1 MGPWPGRRLSPEGL
15 PVDRGQWRCQI
26 VAAHVL
32 DSMEAESYTVYM
44 YSILA
49 QNAPEQLSSA
59 PLTLPEVGSARAGFP
74 SPAEDLQE
82 KAIDLVD
89 VLVSH
94 PQATF
99 LIRARGNSMEG
110 AGIHDNALL
119 VVDRALKAQHMDI
132 VVAVVDGGEFTIKY
146 LHKRGGRPKLKAA
159 NPTFPDITPKDG
171 QTLEIWGVVT
181 AGINQYRK

>member
-1 MGPWPGRRLSPEGL
+1 
-15 PVDRGQWRCQI
+15 
-26 VAAHVL
+26 
-32 DSMEAESYTVYM
+32 M

-49 QNAPEQLSSA
+49 QGAPAQLSSTS
-59 PLTLPEVGSARAGFP
+59 LTLPEVGSAQAGFP

-82 KAIDLVD
+82 KAIDLGQ
-89 VLVSH
+89 VLVTH

-99 LIRARGNSMEG
+99 LIRARGNSMVD
-110 AGIHDNALL
+110 AGIHDNAIL

-132 VVAVVDGGEFTIKY
+132 VVAVVDGEFTIKRLY
-146 LHKRGGRPKLKAA
+146 QRGGRPKLKAA
-159 NPTFPDITPKDG
+159 NPTFPDITPKDD

>member
-1 MGPWPGRRLSPEGL
+1 
-15 PVDRGQWRCQI
+15 
-26 VAAHVL
+26 
-32 DSMEAESYTVYM
+32 M

-49 QNAPEQLSSA
+49 QGAPIRLCSA
-59 PLTLPEVGSARAGFP
+59 PLTLPQVGCARAGFP

-82 KAIDLVD
+82 KAIDLGQ
-89 VLVSH
+89 VLVTH

-99 LIRARGNSMEG
+99 LIRARGTSMID
-110 AGIHDNALL
+110 AGIHDNAIL

-132 VVAVVDGGEFTIKY
+132 VVAVVDGEFTIKH
-146 LHKRGGRPKLKAA
+146 LWKRGGRPKLKAA

>member
-1 MGPWPGRRLSPEGL
+1 
-15 PVDRGQWRCQI
+15 
-26 VAAHVL
+26 
-32 DSMEAESYTVYM
+32 M
-44 YSILA
+44 YSIFT
-49 QNAPEQLSSA
+49 QGKPVKMSGV
-59 PLTLPEVGSARAGFP
+59 PLVVSELGCARAGFP

-82 KAIDLVD
+82 KAIDLGQ
-89 VLVSH
+89 VLVTH

-99 LIRARGNSMEG
+99 LIRARGNSMID
-110 AGIHDNALL
+110 AGIHDNAIL

-132 VVAVVDGGEFTIKY
+132 VVAVVDGEFTIKHLY
-146 LHKRGGRPKLKAA
+146 KRGGRPKLKAA

>member
-1 MGPWPGRRLSPEGL
+1 
-15 PVDRGQWRCQI
+15 
-26 VAAHVL
+26 
-32 DSMEAESYTVYM
+32 M
-44 YSILA
+44 YSIPA
-49 QNAPEQLSSA
+49 QSAPAQLSSA
-59 PLTLPEVGSARAGFP
+59 PLILPEVGSARAGFP
-74 SPAEDLQE
+74 SPAEDLGE

-119 VVDRALKAQHMDI
+119 VVDRALKAQHLDI
-132 VVAVVDGGEFTIKY
+132 VVAVVDGEFTIKQLY
-146 LHKRGGRPKLKAA
+146 KRGGRPKLKAA
-159 NPTFPDITPKDG
+159 NPTFPDITFKDD
-171 QTLEIWGVVT
+171 QSLEIWGVVT

>member
-1 MGPWPGRRLSPEGL
+1 
-15 PVDRGQWRCQI
+15 
-26 VAAHVL
+26 
-32 DSMEAESYTVYM
+32 M
-44 YSILA
+44 YSILTKCPPA
-49 QNAPEQLSSA
+49 RLSSA
-59 PLTLPEVGSARAGFP
+59 PLTLPEVGCARAGFP

-89 VLVSH
+89 VLVRH

-132 VVAVVDGGEFTIKY
+132 VVAVVDGEFTIKRLY
-146 LHKRGGRPKLKAA
+146 QRGGRPKLKAA
-159 NPTFPDITPKDG
+159 NPTFPDITLKDD
-171 QTLEIWGVVT
+171 QSLEIWGVVT